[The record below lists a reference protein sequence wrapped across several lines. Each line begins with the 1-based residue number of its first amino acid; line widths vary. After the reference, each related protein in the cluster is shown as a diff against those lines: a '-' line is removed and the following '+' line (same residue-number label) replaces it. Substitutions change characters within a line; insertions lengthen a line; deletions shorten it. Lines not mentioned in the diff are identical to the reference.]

1 MAFLFAEGTEILEG
15 ARAIFLEEPYLR
27 FAGGWSW
34 AEGISV
40 GEVSRGSAT
49 SRSQEGKRCSCLT
62 QEARGHTHTHTHP

>member
-15 ARAIFLEEPYLR
+15 ARASFLEEPYLR

-40 GEVSRGSAT
+40 GGWALNCLLFSYLLVTGGSG
-49 SRSQEGKRCSCLT
+49 SG
-62 QEARGHTHTHTHP
+62 